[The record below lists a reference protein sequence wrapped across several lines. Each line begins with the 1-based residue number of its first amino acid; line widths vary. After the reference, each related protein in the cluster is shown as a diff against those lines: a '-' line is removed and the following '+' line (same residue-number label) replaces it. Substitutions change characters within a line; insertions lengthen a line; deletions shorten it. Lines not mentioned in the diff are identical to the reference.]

1 MAKGGGAGKVYFVLY
16 LAVILELLII
26 IVERDEAE
34 ENLIRRQKETMRIVE
49 SILAQLQ
56 IGSGTEGI
64 STRPQDEITLQEV
77 KISEG
82 PEIKQW
88 RKYFIEVGVT
98 DVAAAAAQLDPESE
112 NYEEEL
118 RKLIR
123 LGNVEELEYEVFY
136 HPSNSPDPPYFPP
149 DDSLRH
155 VEFTQLNQPVGPVV
169 DKGQWR
175 LVFLRKVQLDID
187 QTKDWR
193 HPVYKYYVKEVGSER
208 DFAPDFAVK
217 HDSVFVY
224 SEQETQRLAQLE
236 GGRIRKRAFLVYF
249 KPPNKPGWYKL
260 RFVSRTNRIL
270 GVTGDVASPEEL
282 PPDFTVN
289 IGTVKLKIKDLRVVQ
304 KELQRSLSALNLP
317 GAEELAEGKLS
328 IEDFDKFLEEAKQKV
343 INGEINLGMD
353 PAAVTNKLDLYGYI
367 VKLLTPNASR
377 YFEQNRQS
385 YQIDIRVVKPPI
397 TIAEPYVELPEAI
410 YTFDAVPVVFTFA
423 SGPFQGNNY
432 PTGEIVDPAT
442 LQTYPLSIEPID
454 QQATTQPTTPGA
466 AKGGKRWYRARTA
479 EPLKPGTYQIR
490 ITQTNMGK
498 STVGET
504 PLEVFETG
512 LEEENRKEV
521 EFHLR
526 NMLYGYV
533 LSLHFKPKSGG
544 KIPAK
549 QFKIYARYDNDPQT
563 PPVRGL
569 DLKVPLPAK
578 ANTLSLKLVWEH
590 PFTGE
595 EIDILP
601 ELKREIKQEPP
612 YFQLQNISFSQP
624 EQLSGGKVRISARNI
639 DIIMPYIDTA
649 GKQATIKDVQDL
661 GVQNIQAEV
670 EGFEVDEAIVEDQGN
685 QKLKVDIILKGK
697 IPSGQRSVSGNV
709 NVTIGARVRNPINGK
724 LSEMG
729 LANITIPVELEKRR
743 RGRLRRR

>member
-56 IGSGTEGI
+56 IGAGTEGI

-123 LGNVEELEYEVFY
+123 LGNVEELEYQIFY
-136 HPSNSPDPPYFPP
+136 HPSNSAEPPYFPP
-149 DDSLRH
+149 DDSLRN
-155 VEFTQLNQPVGPVV
+155 VEFDQLNQPVGPVV
-169 DKGQWR
+169 DRGQWR
-175 LVFLRKVQLDID
+175 LVFLRKLKLDLEK
-187 QTKDWR
+187 TKDWQ
-193 HPVYKYYVKEVGSER
+193 HPVYQYYVKELGSAR

-217 HDSVFVY
+217 KDSIFVY

-249 KPPNKPGWYKL
+249 QPPNKPGWYKL

-270 GVTGDVASPEEL
+270 GVTGDVVSPEEL

-304 KELQRSLSALNLP
+304 KELQRSLGALNLP
-317 GAEELAEGKLS
+317 GAEDLAHGKLT
-328 IEDFDKFLEEAKQKV
+328 IEEFDRLLNEAKQKV
-343 INGEINLGMD
+343 VKGEINLDME
-353 PAAVTNKLDLYGYI
+353 PTAVINKLDLYSYI
-367 VKLLTPNASR
+367 VKLLTPNASQ

-410 YTFDAVPVVFTFA
+410 YTFDAVPIIFNFA
-423 SGPFQGNNY
+423 SGPFQGNNF
-432 PTGEIVDPAT
+432 PTGEVVDPAT
-442 LQTYPLSIEPID
+442 LQAYPLIIRPID
-454 QQATTQPTTPGA
+454 QQVTTQPTTPGT
-466 AKGGKRWYRARTA
+466 AKGGKRFYQARTA
-479 EPLKPGTYQIR
+479 EAVPPGTYEVR

-498 STVGET
+498 STVGKT

-512 LEEENRKEV
+512 LQEQNRKDL
-521 EFHLR
+521 EFRLR
-526 NMLYGYV
+526 NMYYGNA
-533 LSLHFKPKSGG
+533 LLLNLKPTSGG

-549 QFKIYARYDNDPQT
+549 QFKIYARFDHDPQT
-563 PPVRGL
+563 PPIRGL
-569 DLKVPLPAK
+569 DAKIPLPAK
-578 ANTLSLKLVWEH
+578 ANNLSLKLVWEH
-590 PFTGE
+590 PYTGDE
-595 EIDILP
+595 VEILP
-601 ELKREIKQEPP
+601 EVTREIKQEPP
-612 YFQLQNISFSQP
+612 YFQLQNMGVSQP
-624 EQLSGGKVRISARNI
+624 EWLSGGKVRLTVRDI
-639 DIIMPYIDTA
+639 DLILPYIDTA
-649 GKQATIKDVQDL
+649 GKVATMKDVKDL
-661 GVQNIQAEV
+661 GVQNVQSEV
-670 EGFEVDEAIVEDQGN
+670 AGFEVDEVTIEEQGEGKV
-685 QKLKVDIILKGK
+685 KLDVFLKGK
-697 IPSGQRSVSGNV
+697 IPAGQRSVSGNV
-709 NVTIGARVRNPINGK
+709 SITIGARVRNPINGK
-724 LSEMG
+724 VSELGM
-729 LANITIPVELEKRR
+729 ASINIPVELEQQRR
-743 RGRLRRR
+743 RRRRR